1 MCHGSISGALENVYN
16 SWTPASV
23 APVEAGTTA
32 DGVIGDNER
41 KRRMAATGRSDTVMT
56 RGEGLAGRANVTPR
70 QKLGG

>member
-1 MCHGSISGALENVYN
+1 MCNGVLPGALEKEYN

-23 APVEAGTTA
+23 APVEAGTTE

-41 KRRMAATGRSDTVMT
+41 KRRMAATGRTDTVMT